1 MASDNKY
8 FWLRLKKD
16 FFKRHDIRIIEAMQ
30 NGKDYILF
38 YLKLLCES
46 VDHEGT
52 LRFNDTIPYNE
63 EMLSTITNTNIDVVR
78 SAIQVFAKLG
88 MMELLDD
95 GTFYMVEV
103 SKMMGTSAQDEH
115 TRESTR
121 LRVQAYRERQKQK
134 QLESGERYSNVTC
147 NGEIDIELEKD
158 IELDIEKENIKEKNP
173 GGTSPLDTPSS
184 NIKHKFGEYGW
195 VRLTDKQY
203 ENLCKDFNKDLIDR
217 VITKLDEYMQSNGNK
232 NKYKDCNL
240 VIRKAIRENWFK
252 VNDEEFT
259 SQSKREV
266 VWEDALKPNKKAA
279 STNNSPYAH
288 QPVEWEEL

>member
-1 MASDNKY
+1 MADNKY

-63 EMLSTITNTNIDVVR
+63 EMLSTITNTNIDIVR
-78 SAIQVFAKLG
+78 SAIKVFAKLG

-103 SKMMGTSAQDEH
+103 SKMMGTSAQDDH

-121 LRVQAYRERQKQK
+121 LRVAAFRERKRLA
-134 QLESGERYSNVTC
+134 LEEQERYSNVTC
-147 NGEIDIELEKD
+147 NGEIDI
-158 IELDIEKENIKEKNP
+158 DIEKEKDIDIYNN
-173 GGTSPLDTPSS
+173 TLAQNRYDVDS
-184 NIKHKFGEYGW
+184 KFNTFWSAYPKKIGK
-195 VRLTDKQY
+195 DKC
-203 ENLCKDFNKDLIDR
+203 L
-217 VITKLDEYMQSNGNK
+217 
-232 NKYKDCNL
+232 
-240 VIRKAIRENWFK
+240 NWFK
-252 VNDEEFT
+252 SHKPKDDVIQKMVETLEAFKNSYDWKKENGKYIPYPYTWLNRGGWNDELPNDNEGFS
-259 SQSKREV
+259 SQSKR
-266 VWEDALKPNKKAA
+266 
-279 STNNSPYAH
+279 T
-288 QPVEWEEL
+288 VEWEELQTEALSDEEFYKMYPNAKR